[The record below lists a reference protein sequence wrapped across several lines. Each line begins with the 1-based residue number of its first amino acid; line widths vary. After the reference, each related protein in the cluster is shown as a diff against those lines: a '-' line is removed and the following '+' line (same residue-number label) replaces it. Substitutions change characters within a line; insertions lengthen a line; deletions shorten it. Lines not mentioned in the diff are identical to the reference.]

1 VSEGTGEVATEV
13 KPEGKLLYQKDGH
26 IARITFDNRPA
37 HNALTMQMWHD
48 LADACTDVAKDKDI
62 RVVTMR
68 GAGGKSFISG
78 TDIAGFLKFG
88 EGADGVR
95 YERDMDRCI
104 GTVEAI
110 PQPTLAI
117 VEGWAVGG
125 GLAISFACDF
135 RIATPTA
142 KFGSPIAN
150 TIGNCLSM
158 KGYTRLVANAGV
170 AMAKRIVIYGEMPT
184 AADLKALGLVLD
196 VAEPEALE
204 AKITEVVDRLASMA
218 PLTVHTTKEAIRRL
232 LYVNQPDLEDMIEM
246 VYGSEDF
253 RNGVR
258 NFVEK
263 KPQNWV
269 GR

>member
-1 VSEGTGEVATEV
+1 VSEAQSEA
-13 KPEGKLLYQKDGH
+13 KPEGKLIYVKDGH

-37 HNALTMQMWHD
+37 HNALTMRMWHD

-78 TDIAGFLKFG
+78 TDITGFLKFEAG
-88 EGADGVR
+88 SDGVR

-142 KFGSPIAN
+142 KFGSPIAK

-170 AMAKRIVIYGEMPT
+170 AMAKRIVINGEMPT
-184 AADLKALGLVLD
+184 ATELKALGLVVD
-196 VAEPEALE
+196 VAEPEELD
-204 AKITEVVDRLASMA
+204 AKAAELVDRLASMA
-218 PLTVHTTKEAIRRL
+218 PLTVRTTKEAIRRL
-232 LYVNQPDLEDMIEM
+232 MYVNQPDLEDMIDL

>member
-1 VSEGTGEVATEV
+1 MSDAKTET
-13 KPEGKLLYQKDGH
+13 KPEGKLIYEKEGH

-37 HNALTMQMWHD
+37 HNALTMQMWLD
-48 LADACTDVAKDKDI
+48 LADACTDIAKDRDI

-78 TDIAGFLKFG
+78 TDITGFLKFEAG
-88 EGADGVR
+88 TDGVR
-95 YERDMDRCI
+95 YEREMDRCI

-142 KFGSPIAN
+142 KFGSPIAK

-184 AADLKALGLVLD
+184 ALELKALGLVID
-196 VAEPEALE
+196 VAEPEELD
-204 AKITEVVDRLASMA
+204 AKAAEVTERLASMA
-218 PLTVHTTKEAIRRL
+218 PLTVHTTKEAINRL
-232 LYVNQPDLEDMIEM
+232 LYANQPDLEDMIEK

>member
-1 VSEGTGEVATEV
+1 MSDSKAEV
-13 KPEGKLLYQKDGH
+13 KPEGKLIYEKEGH

-37 HNALTMQMWHD
+37 HNALTMRMWHD

-78 TDIAGFLKFG
+78 TDITGFLKF
-88 EGADGVR
+88 EAGADGVR

-142 KFGSPIAN
+142 KFGSPIAK

-170 AMAKRIVIYGEMPT
+170 AMAKRIVINGEMPT
-184 AADLKALGLVLD
+184 ASELKALGLVVD
-196 VAEPEALE
+196 VVEPEELD
-204 AKITEVVDRLASMA
+204 AKAAELVDRLASMA
-218 PLTVHTTKEAIRRL
+218 PLTVRTTKEAIRRL
-232 LYVNQPDLEDMIEM
+232 MYANQPDLEDLIEQ

>member
-1 VSEGTGEVATEV
+1 MSDTKAEV
-13 KPEGKLLYQKDGH
+13 KPEGKLIYEKEGH

-37 HNALTMQMWHD
+37 HNALTMRMWHD

-78 TDIAGFLKFG
+78 TDITGFLKF
-88 EGADGVR
+88 EAGADGVR

-142 KFGSPIAN
+142 KFGSPIAK

-170 AMAKRIVIYGEMPT
+170 AMAKRIVINGEMPT
-184 AADLKALGLVLD
+184 ASELKALGLVVD
-196 VAEPEALE
+196 VVEPEELD
-204 AKITEVVDRLASMA
+204 AKAAELVDRLASMA
-218 PLTVHTTKEAIRRL
+218 PLTVRTTKEAIRRL
-232 LYVNQPDLEDMIEM
+232 MYANQPDLEDLIEQ